1 MSGKYD
7 YAYLILTRV
16 WKCRIS
22 GALCNMDGECE
33 YCGFAKKYEEELEN
47 YEREC
52 RERKSLG

>member
-1 MSGKYD
+1 MPGRYD
-7 YAYLILTRV
+7 YAYRV

-47 YEREC
+47 YERER